1 MSYSSC
7 SKHIPLNIVK
17 NLLFQPKKQRIQL
30 YQWRFLRHED
40 GIVFMAHV
48 AREGRKGEAPLVH
61 DHHLVL
67 TLFGKFEDKT
77 DKMRD
82 WG

>member
-1 MSYSSC
+1 MSYSFC
-7 SKHIPLNIVK
+7 SKHIPLKHGQKLVVST
-17 NLLFQPKKQRIQL
+17 KKQRIQL
-30 YQWRFLRHED
+30 YQRRFLRHED

-67 TLFGKFEDKT
+67 TLFGKFEDQT

>member
-1 MSYSSC
+1 
-7 SKHIPLNIVK
+7 
-17 NLLFQPKKQRIQL
+17 
-30 YQWRFLRHED
+30 
-40 GIVFMAHV
+40 V

-67 TLFGKFEDKT
+67 TLFGKFEDQT